1 MPKQI
6 LKSEEQPTAQTAEA
20 TKVIKNYSLQ
30 GLTIL
35 LKKGND
41 FENIWL
47 SPKQSI
53 RVTEAQ
59 ITQQIKNLHRRRLIN
74 IGN

>member
-1 MPKQI
+1 MAKQI
-6 LKSEEQPTAQTAEA
+6 FKSEEQPVAPVQEV
-20 TKVIKNYSLQ
+20 TKIIKNYSLQ
-30 GLTIL
+30 GLTII

-47 SPKQSI
+47 NPKQSI
-53 RVTEAQ
+53 RVNESQ

-74 IGN
+74 IAN